1 MTELKNM
8 DNGIV
13 ITSFVSLK
21 EKQEVIRSIHKT
33 LDGRQLISRFGE
45 PAVSYDITVYVK
57 EDGRQALFSSEDQL
71 SLLRVTLRD
80 KVYFGRI
87 IKLSD
92 FDRISREYFK
102 AEVTIAK
109 ETDV

>member
-8 DNGIV
+8 DNSVI

-21 EKQEVIRSIHKT
+21 EKQEVIRTIHKT

-45 PAVSYDITVYVK
+45 PAVSYELTVYIK
-57 EDGRQALFSSEDQL
+57 EDGRQALFYAEDQL
-71 SLLRVTLRD
+71 SLLKATLGD
-80 KVYFGRI
+80 KVYLGRI

-102 AEVTIAK
+102 AEVTLAK
-109 ETDV
+109 EADI

>member
-45 PAVSYDITVYVK
+45 PAISYDITVYVK
-57 EDGRQALFSSEDQL
+57 EDGRQALFSSEDEL
-71 SLLRVTLRD
+71 SLLRVTLGG

-87 IKLSD
+87 TKLSE

-102 AEVTIAK
+102 AEVTLAK
-109 ETDV
+109 EADV

>member
-1 MTELKNM
+1 MTELKDM

-13 ITSFVSLK
+13 ITPFVSLK
-21 EKQEVIRSIHKT
+21 EKQEVIRTLHKT

-45 PAVSYDITVYVK
+45 PAISYELTVYVK
-57 EDGRQALFSSEDQL
+57 EDGRQALFYAEVQL
-71 SLLRVTLRD
+71 SLLKVTLGD

-87 IKLSD
+87 TKLSD

-102 AEVTIAK
+102 AEITLAK